1 MWKEKVFIERKNV
14 KNLNIRIRD
23 GKILVSAP
31 LNISEEYIMKA
42 LETKEDW
49 IKEKL
54 LKKREEKIIDLL
66 NREVINNGDVIPF
79 LGNEYTIEIIEKSN
93 GGVIIQNDKII
104 INCYKSKNA
113 IELLKKFY
121 REKMNSIFVDIFEK
135 MQENTGL
142 YANKLTIKFMKT
154 RWGSCNKNKKYINL
168 NGELISKR
176 YKAIEYVILHELCH
190 LIHANHS
197 RDFYNLV
204 EKFMPDYRDEEI
216 YLNGK

>member
-93 GGVIIQNDKII
+93 DGVIIQKDKII

-113 IELLKKFY
+113 IELLKNST
-121 REKMNSIFVDIFEK
+121 EKK
-135 MQENTGL
+135 
-142 YANKLTIKFMKT
+142 
-154 RWGSCNKNKKYINL
+154 
-168 NGELISKR
+168 
-176 YKAIEYVILHELCH
+176 
-190 LIHANHS
+190 
-197 RDFYNLV
+197 
-204 EKFMPDYRDEEI
+204 
-216 YLNGK
+216 